1 MDIFKQ
7 NKILIRIV
15 IILIVI
21 NLGTITGIWILNFSG
36 KQYKEISKS
45 REHKTEK
52 KLREPRMYEMFR
64 HELKFDTGQEEKF
77 NEIETI
83 HHKEMQMFADSI
95 NQKKMQI
102 LTEITMPEPDTT
114 KAGILFTEIGKYQS
128 TIEKEIFSHF
138 LKIKML
144 CNDEQRTK
152 FDNLIKDII
161 DRKKIPPPPVPPP
174 DRR

>member
-7 NKILIRIV
+7 NKILIRVV
-15 IILIVI
+15 IILVVI
-21 NLGTITGIWILNFSG
+21 NLGTLTGIWILNFSG
-36 KQYKEISKS
+36 KQNKEISKS
-45 REHKTEK
+45 RDHKEDK
-52 KLREPRMYEMFR
+52 KIREPRRNEMFGR
-64 HELKFDTGQEEKF
+64 ELKFDTGQEEKF
-77 NEIETI
+77 NEIETV

-95 NQKKMQI
+95 NEMKKQI

-114 KAGILFTEIGKYQS
+114 KAGILFAEIGKYQS
-128 TIEKEIFSHF
+128 SIEKKIFSHF

-144 CNDEQRTK
+144 CNDEQRIR

-161 DRKKIPPPPVPPP
+161 DRNKIPPPPVPPP